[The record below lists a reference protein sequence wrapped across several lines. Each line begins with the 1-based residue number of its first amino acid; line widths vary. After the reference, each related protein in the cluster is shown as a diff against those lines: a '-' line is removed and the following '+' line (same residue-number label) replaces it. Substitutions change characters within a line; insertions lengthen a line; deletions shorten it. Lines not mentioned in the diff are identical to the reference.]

1 MASTKR
7 YPCTRLLLST
17 PTGAVPNEIK
27 YIQGYEAHK
36 IYRLSIYQVAVAAAA
51 AVVVVLQLLLMLL
64 A

>member
-1 MASTKR
+1 M
-7 YPCTRLLLST
+7 
-17 PTGAVPNEIK
+17 PNEIK

-51 AVVVVLQLLLMLL
+51 AVVVVVVLQLLLMLL

>member
-1 MASTKR
+1 M
-7 YPCTRLLLST
+7 
-17 PTGAVPNEIK
+17 PNEIK

-51 AVVVVLQLLLMLL
+51 AVVVVVLQLLLMLL